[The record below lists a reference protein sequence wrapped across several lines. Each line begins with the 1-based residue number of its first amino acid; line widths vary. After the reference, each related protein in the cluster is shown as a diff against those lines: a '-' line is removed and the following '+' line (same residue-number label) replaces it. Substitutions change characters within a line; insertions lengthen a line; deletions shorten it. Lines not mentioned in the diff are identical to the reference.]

1 MAHVTASTSPG
12 IRSGCTRTRHPS
24 ASTTSISTD
33 VPFDPRFIARL
44 IPALLQGAEI
54 TVELA
59 ILTFA
64 ICLVWGFI
72 VALANSTPG
81 LLSWMA
87 GAYIQVVRNTPL
99 LIQMYIVYF
108 GFSMIG
114 FGLSGFTSG
123 LLALCIQNGG
133 YVAEIYRGGLQSVSL
148 RQYEAGRALGMRR
161 WTLYTTVI
169 MPQVVARIIPPM
181 TNQSISIIK
190 DTSQVAAIA
199 VMEIMKISEVWVET
213 SANTYDVFLGAA
225 LIYLALTSTA
235 SLAGRLCERWFAFA
249 Q

>member
-1 MAHVTASTSPG
+1 
-12 IRSGCTRTRHPS
+12 
-24 ASTTSISTD
+24 
-33 VPFDPRFIARL
+33 VPFDPHFIARL

-54 TVELA
+54 TIELA

-64 ICLVWGFI
+64 ICLVWGLI
-72 VALANSTPG
+72 VALANNSHGP
-81 LLSWMA
+81 LSWIA
-87 GAYIQVVRNTPL
+87 GTYIQAVRNTPL

-114 FGLSGFTSG
+114 LGLSGFASG

-133 YVAEIYRGGLQSVSL
+133 YVAEIYRGGLQVVSL

-161 WTLYTTVI
+161 MTLYRVVI
-169 MPQVVARIIPPM
+169 IPQVVARIIPPM
-181 TNQSISIIK
+181 TNQAISITK

-199 VMEIMKISEVWVET
+199 VMDIMKVAQVWVES
-213 SANTYDVFLGAA
+213 SANTYDVFFGVAV
-225 LIYLALTSTA
+225 IYLVLTSTV
-235 SLAGRLCERWFAFA
+235 SLAGTLFERKLVFA

>member
-1 MAHVTASTSPG
+1 
-12 IRSGCTRTRHPS
+12 
-24 ASTTSISTD
+24 

-133 YVAEIYRGGLQSVSL
+133 YVAEIYRGGFQAVSL

-161 WTLYTTVI
+161 LTLYRVVI
-169 MPQVVARIIPPM
+169 IPQVVARIIPPM
-181 TNQSISIIK
+181 TNQAISITK

-199 VMEIMKISEVWVET
+199 VMDVMKVAQVWVES
-213 SANTYDVFLGAA
+213 SANTYDVFLGVAV
-225 LIYLALTSTA
+225 IYLALTSTV
-235 SLAGRLCERWFAFA
+235 SLAGKLFEHKLAFA

>member
-1 MAHVTASTSPG
+1 
-12 IRSGCTRTRHPS
+12 
-24 ASTTSISTD
+24 
-33 VPFDPRFIARL
+33 VPFDPNFIARL
-44 IPALLQGAEI
+44 IPALLEGAEV

-59 ILTFA
+59 LLTIA
-64 ICLVWGFI
+64 ICLVWGLV
-72 VALANSTPG
+72 VALAQSARGPLG
-81 LLSWMA
+81 WLA
-87 GAYIQVVRNTPL
+87 GGYIQIVRNTPL
-99 LIQMYIVYF
+99 LIQLYLVYF
-108 GFSMIG
+108 GFSMGG
-114 FGLSGFTSG
+114 FALSGFASG
-123 LLALCIQNGG
+123 LLALCMQNGG

-169 MPQVVARIIPPM
+169 LPQVIARIIPPM

-199 VMEIMKISEVWVET
+199 VMEIMKISEIWVET

-225 LIYLALTSTA
+225 LIYLALTSAA